1 MSSLEGMETCLAASL
16 QLNQRQFMEMMPVKP
31 ERIAQLETYAKEHGQ
46 SAAEAL
52 DDLLAA
58 QLEAEQ
64 SEYDATVQGALR
76 GYEDVKAGRT
86 SSGEEVFARLC
97 VKHGL

>member
-1 MSSLEGMETCLAASL
+1 MD
-16 QLNQRQFMEMMPVKP
+16 MMPVKP
-31 ERIAQLETYAKEHGQ
+31 ERKAQVEAYAKEHGQ

-58 QLEAEQ
+58 QLEADQ
-64 SEYDATVQGALR
+64 REYDETVQGALR

-86 SSGEEVFARLC
+86 SSPDEVFNWLRE
-97 VKHGL
+97 KHGL

>member
-1 MSSLEGMETCLAASL
+1 MD
-16 QLNQRQFMEMMPVKP
+16 MMPVKP
-31 ERIAQLETYAKEHGQ
+31 ERKAQLEDYAKEHGQ

-52 DDLLAA
+52 DNLLAA

-64 SEYDATVQGALR
+64 REYDETVQGVLR
-76 GYEDVKAGRT
+76 GYEDMKAGRI
-86 SSGEEVFARLC
+86 SSGEEIFERLR

>member
-1 MSSLEGMETCLAASL
+1 
-16 QLNQRQFMEMMPVKP
+16 MEMMPVKP
-31 ERIAQLETYAKEHGQ
+31 ERKAQLETYAKEHGQ

-64 SEYDATVQGALR
+64 REYDETVQGALR

-86 SSGEEVFARLC
+86 SSGEEVFERLR

>member
-1 MSSLEGMETCLAASL
+1 MEPML
-16 QLNQRQFMEMMPVKP
+16 VKP
-31 ERIAQLETYAKEHGQ
+31 ERKAQVEAYAKEHGQ
-46 SAAEAL
+46 TATEAL

-64 SEYDATVQGALR
+64 REYDETVQGALR

-86 SSGEEVFARLC
+86 SSADEVFDWLRA
-97 VKHGL
+97 KHGL